1 MTSIFHIPAQGQV
14 SFAGEWTI
22 LVFMNRWVRA
32 VLTVE
37 IVYLL
42 VAALTPFLPGWKM
55 FSRFEYPEKMQIL
68 RDDGSEVNLQKV
80 LPPHIYSMSQ
90 GQALKLA
97 AFVCRK
103 YQNSTT
109 WTLKYDDKEFVLE
122 NQNCQQN

>member
-1 MTSIFHIPAQGQV
+1 
-14 SFAGEWTI
+14 
-22 LVFMNRWVRA
+22 MNRWVR
-32 VLTVE
+32 VLLAVE

-55 FSRFEYPEKMQIL
+55 FSRFEYPAKMQIL
-68 RDDGSEVNLQKV
+68 RDDGAEVDLQKV

-103 YQNSTT
+103 YQDSPM

-122 NQNCQQN
+122 NQNCQQP